1 MLNPILIEYSEK
13 NSIPLILHKKN
24 LIIGKAEFDITE
36 EILIKVNSDMI
47 EFKIK

>member
-13 NSIPLILHKKN
+13 NSIPLILLKKN